1 MKVDT
6 PLLVERRDRIARY
19 LLANGKQRGKT
30 LAAELSIP
38 KSVVSGLLKH
48 WSEQGH
54 FKQHK
59 GKLWT
64 VTRLGHAPPEVIP
77 EVVLPMT
84 LWWHFCETWQPGD
97 QVVEIIDD

>member
-1 MKVDT
+1 MNVNT
-6 PLLVERRDRIARY
+6 PLLIERRDRIARY
-19 LLANGKQRGKT
+19 LLEHGRQRGRT
-30 LAAELSIP
+30 LAAKLSIP

-48 WSEQGH
+48 CAAKGH

-64 VTRLGHAPPEVIP
+64 VTKLGLAPPEVVP

-84 LWWHFCETWQPGD
+84 SWWHFCDTWQPGD
-97 QVVEIIDD
+97 QVVESIDD